1 MAVTYFGDGAS
12 SQGDVH
18 EAMNFAAVMKAPVV
32 FFIQNNGWAISVPTE
47 RQVAGGSVAAR
58 AAGYGIPSLQ
68 IDGDDVAAVDEATR
82 RAFAHARAGNGPVV
96 IEAMTYRRGPH
107 STSDDPGRYRSLD
120 EERDGAGIDP
130 LDRLRQRLLADGIAD
145 EAFFAEAL
153 AAAKAEEEQI
163 RTGIQA
169 LGSRPG
175 TEMFRL
181 RSSRKPPLP
190 CRPRPPTGAR
200 SPNMSNSMLE
210 SDAVAE
216 SPASTTVMSM
226 QQALN
231 RALDEVLADN
241 PRTLI
246 FGEDCGRLGGVF
258 RITDGLQ
265 AKHGPQRVFDTPLA
279 ETGILGMSVGLAMAG
294 FHPIPEVQFDGFT
307 FYPAINQIVCQIARM
322 NYRSRGTMPMP
333 ITLRVPS
340 FGGIRAP
347 EHHGES
353 LEALFAHVP
362 GPEGGLGPDPVIFME
377 PKSRYWQKGEVD
389 LAHADAAGG
398 TPEGAKVMREGRHLT
413 LVAWGA
419 MVSRCLQ
426 VAELAAEDGI
436 DVEVLDLR
444 WLKPID
450 AGALAASVRKTRRAV
465 VVHEAPLTSGLGA
478 EVAQLITQSCFDTL
492 RAPVERVTGFDVP
505 YPSGD
510 LEDEYIPN
518 IDRILFGIQ
527 RVLEYKRG

>member
-1 MAVTYFGDGAS
+1 MS
-12 SQGDVH
+12 R
-18 EAMNFAAVMKAPVV
+18 
-32 FFIQNNGWAISVPTE
+32 PTLE
-47 RQVAGGSVAAR
+47 SGT
-58 AAGYGIPSLQ
+58 
-68 IDGDDVAAVDEATR
+68 AT
-82 RAFAHARAGNGPVV
+82 
-96 IEAMTYRRGPH
+96 T
-107 STSDDPGRYRSLD
+107 
-120 EERDGAGIDP
+120 
-130 LDRLRQRLLADGIAD
+130 
-145 EAFFAEAL
+145 
-153 AAAKAEEEQI
+153 AAA
-163 RTGIQA
+163 
-169 LGSRPG
+169 
-175 TEMFRL
+175 
-181 RSSRKPPLP
+181 
-190 CRPRPPTGAR
+190 
-200 SPNMSNSMLE
+200 
-210 SDAVAE
+210 
-216 SPASTTVMSM
+216 TVTMSM

-231 RALDEVLADN
+231 RALDEVLAEN
-241 PRTLI
+241 PKAVI

-265 AKHGPQRVFDTPLA
+265 ARHGAQRVFDTPLA
-279 ETGILGMSVGLAMAG
+279 ESGILGMSVGLAMAG
-294 FHPIPEVQFDGFT
+294 FHPIPEVQFDGFA
-307 FYPAINQIVCQIARM
+307 YPAINQIVCQIARM
-322 NYRSRGTMPMP
+322 NYRSRGTLPMP

-362 GPEGGLGPDPVIFME
+362 GLKVVSPSNPHEAYHLLKHAATRPDPVIFME

-389 LAHADAAGG
+389 TANPGS
-398 TPEGAKVMREGRHLT
+398 PEGAKVMREGRHLT

-419 MVSRCLQ
+419 MVARCLQ

-436 DVEVLDLR
+436 EIEVLDLR

-450 AGALAASVRKTRRAV
+450 AAALAASVGKTRRAV

-478 EVAQLITQSCFDTL
+478 EVAQLITQACFDTL
-492 RAPVERVTGFDVP
+492 KAPVERVTGFDVP

>member
-1 MAVTYFGDGAS
+1 
-12 SQGDVH
+12 
-18 EAMNFAAVMKAPVV
+18 
-32 FFIQNNGWAISVPTE
+32 
-47 RQVAGGSVAAR
+47 
-58 AAGYGIPSLQ
+58 
-68 IDGDDVAAVDEATR
+68 
-82 RAFAHARAGNGPVV
+82 
-96 IEAMTYRRGPH
+96 
-107 STSDDPGRYRSLD
+107 
-120 EERDGAGIDP
+120 
-130 LDRLRQRLLADGIAD
+130 
-145 EAFFAEAL
+145 
-153 AAAKAEEEQI
+153 
-163 RTGIQA
+163 
-169 LGSRPG
+169 
-175 TEMFRL
+175 
-181 RSSRKPPLP
+181 
-190 CRPRPPTGAR
+190 
-200 SPNMSNSMLE
+200 MSNSILE
-210 SDAVAE
+210 NVDAAGDNTADDTVTN
-216 SPASTTVMSM
+216 PAGEPATTVMSM

-241 PRTLI
+241 PKAVI

-265 AKHGPQRVFDTPLA
+265 AKHGAQRVFDTPLA
-279 ETGILGMSVGLAMAG
+279 ESGILGMSVGLAMAG
-294 FHPIPEVQFDGFT
+294 FHPIPEVQFDGFA
-307 FYPAINQIVCQIARM
+307 YPAINQIVCQIARM
-322 NYRSRGTMPMP
+322 NYRSRGTLPMP

-362 GPEGGLGPDPVIFME
+362 GLKVVSPSNPHEAYHLLKYAATRPDPVIFME
-377 PKSRYWQKGEVD
+377 PKSRYWQKGEV
-389 LAHADAAGG
+389 ATHDAGSP
-398 TPEGAKVMREGRHLT
+398 TGAKVMREGRHLT

-419 MVSRCLQ
+419 MVARCLQ

-436 DVEVLDLR
+436 DIEVLDLR

-450 AGALAASVRKTRRAV
+450 AEALAASVRKTRRAV

>member
-1 MAVTYFGDGAS
+1 
-12 SQGDVH
+12 
-18 EAMNFAAVMKAPVV
+18 
-32 FFIQNNGWAISVPTE
+32 
-47 RQVAGGSVAAR
+47 
-58 AAGYGIPSLQ
+58 
-68 IDGDDVAAVDEATR
+68 
-82 RAFAHARAGNGPVV
+82 
-96 IEAMTYRRGPH
+96 
-107 STSDDPGRYRSLD
+107 
-120 EERDGAGIDP
+120 
-130 LDRLRQRLLADGIAD
+130 
-145 EAFFAEAL
+145 
-153 AAAKAEEEQI
+153 
-163 RTGIQA
+163 
-169 LGSRPG
+169 
-175 TEMFRL
+175 
-181 RSSRKPPLP
+181 
-190 CRPRPPTGAR
+190 
-200 SPNMSNSMLE
+200 MSNSILE
-210 SDAVAE
+210 GVPSAGSDAAA
-216 SPASTTVMSM
+216 PASGAVMSM

-231 RALDEVLADN
+231 RALDEVLAEN
-241 PRTLI
+241 PTAVV

-265 AKHGPQRVFDTPLA
+265 AKHGAQRVFDTPLA
-279 ETGILGMSVGLAMAG
+279 ESGILGVSVGLAMAG
-294 FHPIPEVQFDGFT
+294 FHPIPEVQFDGFA
-307 FYPAINQIVCQIARM
+307 YPAINQIVCQIARM
-322 NYRSRGTMPMP
+322 NYRSRGTLPMP

-362 GPEGGLGPDPVIFME
+362 GLKVVSPSNPHEAYHLLKYAAARPDPVIFME
-377 PKSRYWQKGEVD
+377 PKSRYWQKGEVA
-389 LAHADAAGG
+389 LAHGGADGG
-398 TPEGAKVMREGRHLT
+398 SPEGAKVMREGRHLT

-419 MVSRCLQ
+419 MVARCLQ
-426 VAELAAEDGI
+426 VADLAAEDGI

-450 AGALAASVRKTRRAV
+450 AAALAASVRRTRRAV

-492 RAPVERVTGFDVP
+492 KAPVERVTGFDVP

>member
-1 MAVTYFGDGAS
+1 
-12 SQGDVH
+12 
-18 EAMNFAAVMKAPVV
+18 
-32 FFIQNNGWAISVPTE
+32 
-47 RQVAGGSVAAR
+47 
-58 AAGYGIPSLQ
+58 
-68 IDGDDVAAVDEATR
+68 
-82 RAFAHARAGNGPVV
+82 
-96 IEAMTYRRGPH
+96 
-107 STSDDPGRYRSLD
+107 
-120 EERDGAGIDP
+120 
-130 LDRLRQRLLADGIAD
+130 
-145 EAFFAEAL
+145 
-153 AAAKAEEEQI
+153 
-163 RTGIQA
+163 
-169 LGSRPG
+169 
-175 TEMFRL
+175 
-181 RSSRKPPLP
+181 
-190 CRPRPPTGAR
+190 
-200 SPNMSNSMLE
+200 MSNSILE
-210 SDAVAE
+210 SANAAA
-216 SPASTTVMSM
+216 STSAGTPASTTVMSM

-231 RALDEVLADN
+231 RALDEVLAEN
-241 PRTLI
+241 PKAVI

-265 AKHGPQRVFDTPLA
+265 AKHGEQRVFDTPLA
-279 ETGILGMSVGLAMAG
+279 ESGILGMSVGLAMAG
-294 FHPIPEVQFDGFT
+294 FHPIPEVQFDGFA
-307 FYPAINQIVCQIARM
+307 YPAINQIVCQIARM
-322 NYRSRGTMPMP
+322 NYRSRGALPMP

-362 GPEGGLGPDPVIFME
+362 GLKVVSPSNPHEAYHLLKHAATRPDPVIFME

-389 LAHADAAGG
+389 MADGG

-419 MVSRCLQ
+419 MVARCLQ

-436 DVEVLDLR
+436 EIEVLDLR

-492 RAPVERVTGFDVP
+492 KAPVERVTGFDVP

>member
-1 MAVTYFGDGAS
+1 
-12 SQGDVH
+12 
-18 EAMNFAAVMKAPVV
+18 
-32 FFIQNNGWAISVPTE
+32 
-47 RQVAGGSVAAR
+47 
-58 AAGYGIPSLQ
+58 
-68 IDGDDVAAVDEATR
+68 
-82 RAFAHARAGNGPVV
+82 
-96 IEAMTYRRGPH
+96 
-107 STSDDPGRYRSLD
+107 
-120 EERDGAGIDP
+120 
-130 LDRLRQRLLADGIAD
+130 
-145 EAFFAEAL
+145 
-153 AAAKAEEEQI
+153 
-163 RTGIQA
+163 
-169 LGSRPG
+169 
-175 TEMFRL
+175 
-181 RSSRKPPLP
+181 
-190 CRPRPPTGAR
+190 
-200 SPNMSNSMLE
+200 MSNSTLE
-210 SDAVAE
+210 SEPVTATTSV
-216 SPASTTVMSM
+216 TVMSM

-241 PRTLI
+241 PKAVI

-265 AKHGPQRVFDTPLA
+265 AKHGAQRVFDTPLA
-279 ETGILGMSVGLAMAG
+279 ESGILGMSVGLAMAG
-294 FHPIPEVQFDGFT
+294 FHPIPEVQFDGFA
-307 FYPAINQIVCQIARM
+307 YPAINQIVCQIARL
-322 NYRSRGTMPMP
+322 NYRSRGTLPMP

-362 GPEGGLGPDPVIFME
+362 GLKVVSPSNPHEAYHLLKYAATRPDPVIFME

-389 LAHADAAGG
+389 FAADGG
-398 TPEGAKVMREGRHLT
+398 APTGAKVMREGRHLT

-419 MVSRCLQ
+419 MVARCLQ

-436 DVEVLDLR
+436 EIEVLDLR

-450 AGALAASVRKTRRAV
+450 AAGLAASVRKTRRAV

-478 EVAQLITQSCFDTL
+478 EVAQLITESCFDTL
-492 RAPVERVTGFDVP
+492 KAPVERVTGFDVP

>member
-1 MAVTYFGDGAS
+1 MS
-12 SQGDVH
+12 SPTLESGT
-18 EAMNFAAVMKAPVV
+18 AA
-32 FFIQNNGWAISVPTE
+32 T
-47 RQVAGGSVAAR
+47 
-58 AAGYGIPSLQ
+58 
-68 IDGDDVAAVDEATR
+68 
-82 RAFAHARAGNGPVV
+82 
-96 IEAMTYRRGPH
+96 
-107 STSDDPGRYRSLD
+107 
-120 EERDGAGIDP
+120 
-130 LDRLRQRLLADGIAD
+130 
-145 EAFFAEAL
+145 
-153 AAAKAEEEQI
+153 AAA
-163 RTGIQA
+163 
-169 LGSRPG
+169 
-175 TEMFRL
+175 
-181 RSSRKPPLP
+181 
-190 CRPRPPTGAR
+190 
-200 SPNMSNSMLE
+200 
-210 SDAVAE
+210 
-216 SPASTTVMSM
+216 TVTMSM

-241 PRTLI
+241 PKAVI

-265 AKHGPQRVFDTPLA
+265 AKHGAQRVFDTPLA
-279 ETGILGMSVGLAMAG
+279 ESGILGMSVGLAMAG
-294 FHPIPEVQFDGFT
+294 FHPIPEVQFDGFA
-307 FYPAINQIVCQIARM
+307 YPAINQIVCQIARM
-322 NYRSRGTMPMP
+322 NYRSRGTLPMP

-362 GPEGGLGPDPVIFME
+362 GLKVVSPSNPHEAYHLLKHAAARPDPVIFME
-377 PKSRYWQKGEVD
+377 PKSRYWQKGDVD
-389 LAHADAAGG
+389 TANPGS
-398 TPEGAKVMREGRHLT
+398 PEGAKVMREGRHLT

-419 MVSRCLQ
+419 MVARCLQ

-436 DVEVLDLR
+436 EIEVLDLR

-450 AGALAASVRKTRRAV
+450 AAALAASVGKTRRAV

-478 EVAQLITQSCFDTL
+478 EVAQLITQACFDTL
-492 RAPVERVTGFDVP
+492 KAPVERVTGFDVP